1 MVTLLSAVF
10 GPLVE
15 SECRR
20 ALARGWL
27 ILVRTLAALA
37 ILSVTMIDL
46 WYGWICV
53 YSIPD
58 YRPYI
63 EFRFGL
69 TLVEGILLTIA
80 LVISPAVLAGTLAG
94 EKERGALG
102 LLLTTRLNSREVVLG
117 RFAGKMT
124 QVLMILLVGVPSI
137 VLFAALTGSDAKTMG
152 VLLLLPTAVGFG
164 GGGLSMA
171 ISAVSRR
178 GRDAL
183 LSVYLID
190 LVFLLGPLANA
201 LKLSLGPLEWLLLLN
216 PYSTLGSLVWEERY
230 EPALLSSG
238 LWMALG
244 LIGLAV
250 ASWRLAPNCLG
261 QLDGAQ
267 VGRTGKRRGR
277 VPPLRGDRPMI
288 WKELYIER
296 AGTLGGLG
304 WWVCACLTLLLGIGS
319 LTMAGVMI
327 WAKWQAPASGQE
339 WYGWAQS
346 MLKIAVGESGLIL
359 SWLIQWAVGLRA
371 AVTIASERERGT
383 WDAILTSPL
392 EAKEIIRA
400 KLWGSLFALRWL
412 FAAAVLAW
420 SLSFAVGAM
429 SGGDYA
435 RLVIGTLVV
444 GGFMAAVGIRASL
457 ASTTSTRAMTVTI
470 GIWLG
475 ALVACSIIAA
485 ILTAIAWLLLFITIT
500 VMSETLAIVP
510 VNMRRYASAMS
521 VVQLVIGYAP
531 YVVAMLVLVSYTR
544 LRFDRLAGRS
554 TEGRFALA
562 AERLLHEPTPVLT
575 PTEMREPS
583 PR

>member
-1 MVTLLSAVF
+1 MVTLLSALF

-15 SECRR
+15 AECQR

-37 ILSVTMIDL
+37 ILSVTMIVL

-53 YSIPD
+53 YANPSH
-58 YRPYI
+58 RPFY
-63 EFRFGL
+63 EFRIGL
-69 TLVEGILLTIA
+69 TIVEGVLLTIA
-80 LVISPAVLAGTLAG
+80 LVIAPAVLAGTLAG

-102 LLLTTRLNSREVVLG
+102 LLLTTRLTSREVVLG

-137 VLFAALTGSDAKTMG
+137 VLLAALTGSTAKAMG
-152 VLLLLPTAVGFG
+152 VLLLLPAAVGFG

-183 LSVYLID
+183 LTVYLID
-190 LVFLLGPLANA
+190 LVFLLGPLAGA
-201 LKLSLGPLEWLLLLN
+201 LNLSLGRFEWLTLLN
-216 PYSTLGSLVWEERY
+216 PYSTLDSLIWEESFA
-230 EPALLSSG
+230 PPLLSAG
-238 LWMALG
+238 LWTALG
-244 LIGLAV
+244 LVGIAV
-250 ASWRLAPNCLG
+250 ASWRLVPVCLG

-267 VGRTGKRRGR
+267 VGRIGKRRGR
-277 VPPLRGDRPMI
+277 IPPLHGRPMF

-304 WWVCACLTLLLGIGS
+304 WWIGASLTLLLGAGS
-319 LTMAGVMI
+319 LTMAGVML
-327 WAKWQAPASGQE
+327 WAQWQRPMAQE
-339 WYGWAQS
+339 WYSWSQS
-346 MLKIAVGESGLIL
+346 MLGIGVGRSGMTV
-359 SWLIQWAVGLRA
+359 SWLIQWAIGLRA

-392 EAKEIIRA
+392 HANEIIQA

-412 FAAAVLAW
+412 FVAAVLAW
-420 SLSFAVGAM
+420 SLNFALGTM
-429 SGGDYA
+429 SAGDYA
-435 RLVIGTLVV
+435 NLIVGTLVIGA
-444 GGFMAAVGIRASL
+444 FMAAVGIRASL
-457 ASTTSTRAMTVTI
+457 ASTTSTRAMAITI

-475 ALVACSIIAA
+475 ALVAFTIIAA
-485 ILTAIAWLLLFITIT
+485 ILNAIAWLLLILAITI
-500 VMSETLAIVP
+500 MSDGVSTLSVS
-510 VNMRRYASAMS
+510 MRQYATAMS
-521 VVQLVIGYAP
+521 VVKLVIGFAP
-531 YVVAMLVLVSYTR
+531 YVITTLILVSYTR

-562 AERLLHEPTPVLT
+562 AERLLHEPTPLMS
-575 PTEMREPS
+575 PTEVGSYTE
-583 PR
+583 